1 MPQVFRMGSYLV
13 YFWSDECNPLEPVH
27 VHVSAGEPTRD
38 ATKIWLTKAGGVL
51 LENNASHIP
60 VHILRNIM
68 DAIEAQHEAVR
79 MRWLRHFG
87 EIRFYC

>member
-51 LENNASHIP
+51 LEKM
-60 VHILRNIM
+60 LRTSPRISYEISWN
-68 DAIEAQHEAVR
+68 AIEAQHEAVR

>member
-38 ATKIWLTKAGGVL
+38 ATKIWLTKAGGGCNEIFMQSQRGL
-51 LENNASHIP
+51 AAENAKDARLMPRSRPASG
-60 VHILRNIM
+60 L
-68 DAIEAQHEAVR
+68 
-79 MRWLRHFG
+79 
-87 EIRFYC
+87 